1 MPLTFRLSYDNI
13 SRNSS
18 VVWNTFSFREAFLG
32 HFSLLIFWL
41 VFLEFWLLLRI
52 YFQFYSLINYTL
64 VVYKMRVLPHF
75 APWGI
80 FRLECIITFCPPGV
94 FLGLRVLAHFEL
106 YQIFVCWSVQNIFFC
121 YLFWNKLSQKIR

>member
-18 VVWNTFSFREAFLG
+18 VVWNTFSFRDAFLG

-80 FRLECIITFCPPGV
+80 FRLECIITCCPPGV
-94 FLGLRVLAHFEL
+94 LLGLRVLAHFEL